1 MKSILTFL
9 LVALL
14 LAFTPASF
22 GSEVG
27 YTVSETPAVSGVPLS
42 TVTASHDS
50 SWANGSLGAGNVSLY
65 TICNANTCTSKYVF
79 ARAAHQRR
87 QIRQHGSTHKRHTL
101 HPRSTG

>member
-42 TVTASHDS
+42 TVTATSDNSQHF
-50 SWANGSLGAGNVSLY
+50 AGPSAGTTDIYCL
-65 TICNANTCTSKYVF
+65 
-79 ARAAHQRR
+79 
-87 QIRQHGSTHKRHTL
+87 GSTPASSKLLAAALRIHKRHVAPKKRGVQHRHL